1 MTWLPRQITFGLEFF
16 STIRENGKYY
26 VDKTAL
32 VDEIENYGKGH
43 VLLFTRPRRFG
54 KTMSMTMLDSYF
66 NQNYKGNNWFDGLKI
81 SELRP
86 DDPEKNSNIVIF
98 MTMKDLGT
106 GSFQSMLTLLRRIVA
121 RECRHAFP
129 WETVK
134 GMSPDLREMYDR
146 IMQYPPVKEDLETS
160 VADLCE
166 LIHEFY
172 GKDPII
178 LIDEYDNLMNHSF
191 GKPDHRKIVD
201 FMRSFFS
208 SALKTNPYFKFAV
221 LTGIMKVSKES
232 IFSGLT
238 NLVVSD
244 VLTVDP
250 EGSSEEFYGFTP
262 EEVRKLFEDMGA
274 PEKFEEA
281 KEWYD
286 GYRFGDTEIYSPWS
300 VMGYA
305 SSGFQPK
312 PYWINT
318 SDNSVIGDM
327 LECSDDI
334 VYQNLGK
341 LCSGEEI
348 ETDLDVNV
356 SYGELRD
363 NAAALY
369 SVMVMTGYLTTVRSG
384 SRYKVHIPNKEIFD
398 VFGKEILNKLKPGA
412 GYKTEV
418 LFDSLISG
426 DAEKVRSSLTNLMD
440 VLSVRILSSERVY
453 QAYIAGLMSIY
464 RGRYEV
470 TADYEAG
477 KGYYDIRMK
486 SLGKRPNV
494 LIEIK
499 RRNKNN
505 AGTSMDK
512 LSENAL
518 QQIIDKEYAR
528 GLKGPTMAYGVAF
541 DQKDAFVSHREI

>member
-221 LTGIMKVSKES
+221 LTGIMKASKES

-384 SRYKVHIPNKEIFD
+384 SRFKVLIPNKEIFD

-486 SLGKRPNV
+486 SLGRRPNV

-505 AGTSMDK
+505 AGTNMDI

>member
-1 MTWLPRQITFGLEFF
+1 MPRQMTFGLEFF
-16 STIRENGKYY
+16 SNIRDQGKYY

-32 VDEIENYGKGH
+32 VDEIQNYGEGQ

-54 KTMSMTMLDSYF
+54 KTLSMSMLDAYF
-66 NQNYKGNNWFDGLKI
+66 NQEYKGNTWFDGLKI
-81 SELRP
+81 SGLRP
-86 DDPEKNSNIVIF
+86 NDPEKNSNIVIF
-98 MTMKDLGT
+98 MTMKDLGS
-106 GSFQSMLTLLRRIVA
+106 GSCEAMLPLLRRIVS
-121 RECRHAFP
+121 RECRHIFP
-129 WETVK
+129 WKTVES
-134 GMSPDLREMYDR
+134 MSPDFRQMYDK
-146 IMQYPPVKEDLETS
+146 IMQDPPSEGDLKTS
-160 VADLCE
+160 LADLCE

-172 GKDPII
+172 GRDPII

-250 EGSSEEFYGFTP
+250 EGSSEEAYGFTP

-334 VYQNLGK
+334 VFQNLGK

-348 ETDLDVNV
+348 ETDLDVDV

-363 NAAALY
+363 NASALY

-384 SRYKVHIPNKEIFD
+384 NRYKVHIPNKEIFD
-398 VFGKEILNKLKPGA
+398 VFGKEILNRLKPGG
-412 GYKTEV
+412 GYKTER
-418 LFDSLISG
+418 LFESLISG
-426 DAEKVRSSLTNLMD
+426 DVEQARSSLANLMD

-464 RGRYEV
+464 RNRYEV

-477 KGYYDIRMK
+477 DGYYDIRMK
-486 SLGKRPNV
+486 SLGRGPNV
-494 LIEIK
+494 LVEVK

-518 QQIIDKEYAR
+518 QQIIDKGYAR

-541 DQKDAFVSHREI
+541 SKKDVFISHREI

>member
-1 MTWLPRQITFGLEFF
+1 MTWLPRQMTFGQEFF
-16 STIRENGKYY
+16 NTIRENGKYY

-32 VDEIENYGKGH
+32 VDEVQNYGKGS

-54 KTMSMTMLDSYF
+54 KTMSMSMLDAYF
-66 NQNYKGNNWFDGLKI
+66 NRDYQGNDWFDGLKI

-86 DDPEKNSNIVIF
+86 DDLEKNSNIVIF
-98 MTMKDLGT
+98 MTMKDLGS
-106 GSFQSMLTLLRRIVA
+106 GSYDSMLTLLRRIVT

-129 WETVK
+129 WKTVERL
-134 GMSPDLREMYDR
+134 SPDLREIYDR
-146 IMQYPPVKEDLETS
+146 IMQRPPVEDDLKTS
-160 VADLCE
+160 LADLCE
-166 LIHEFY
+166 LIHEYY
-172 GKDPII
+172 GQDPIM

-208 SALKTNPYFKFAV
+208 SALKTNLYFKFAV

-250 EGSSEEFYGFTP
+250 EGSSEELYGFTP
-262 EEVRKLFEDMGA
+262 EEVKKLFEDMGA

-318 SDNSVIGDM
+318 SDNSIIGDM

-334 VYQNLGK
+334 VYKNLGK

-363 NAAALY
+363 NASALY
-369 SVMVMTGYLTTVRSG
+369 SVMVMTGYLTAVKSG

-398 VFGKEILNKLKPGA
+398 VFGKEILNRLKPGT
-412 GYKTEV
+412 GYKTER
-418 LFDSLISG
+418 LFDSLING
-426 DAEKVRSSLTNLMD
+426 DAEQARSSLRNLMD
-440 VLSVRILSSERVY
+440 VLSVRMLSSERVY

-464 RGRYEV
+464 SGRYEV

-486 SLGKRPNV
+486 SLGRGRNV

-505 AGTSMDK
+505 EDTSMEK
-512 LSENAL
+512 LSEGAL
-518 QQIIDKEYAR
+518 QQIIDKDYAR
-528 GLKGPTMAYGVAF
+528 GLEGPTMAYGVAF
-541 DQKDAFVSHREI
+541 DQKDVFIAHKEI

>member
-221 LTGIMKVSKES
+221 LTGIMKASKES

-384 SRYKVHIPNKEIFD
+384 SRFKVHIPNKEIFD

-412 GYKTEV
+412 GYKTVV